1 MLDFTMHPQ
10 LGAIA
15 ATFISTRIVHDIVE
29 ALLHLAL
36 FDSRL
41 LDAYK
46 LHPFA
51 VESLLEERHP
61 SARQLTPR
69 TQTVRRITNDLTSR
83 ARLKCVDI
91 RSGHLELMQ
100 RISGF
105 HFASRFA
112 NAIPWKICCWLS
124 AGLPLMNSKL
134 PTPWSAMPAWL
145 RGKAARGKEFMR
157 QPPGLAPGRLGRQ
170 APPGLAPP
178 AGRLG
183 APQGSRTAWCH
194 GESWLPGVCT

>member
-15 ATFISTRIVHDIVE
+15 ATLVSTGIVHDIVE

-91 RSGHLELMQ
+91 RSGHLKLMQ
-100 RISGF
+100 RNSGF
-105 HFASRFA
+105 HFASRVTTG
-112 NAIPWKICCWLS
+112 IHRKIML
-124 AGLPLMNSKL
+124 
-134 PTPWSAMPAWL
+134 
-145 RGKAARGKEFMR
+145 
-157 QPPGLAPGRLGRQ
+157 LAV
-170 APPGLAPP
+170 
-178 AGRLG
+178 
-183 APQGSRTAWCH
+183 SRTAIDEFKAAYALVSH
-194 GESWLPGVCT
+194 ARMAKREGSAR